1 VRRVMFALLVALA
14 TPLALLTSPA
24 FNAPAGA
31 VVKPTPK
38 PAPAPVA
45 QVRRHI
51 VSQVVL
57 SEIHELVSDAKSRGV
72 GVVTLRAEW
81 QRVAICEVD
90 GNWSM
95 VGPVYSGIGFQNG
108 TWDEYGGTRYA
119 PVAGRAGEDAQ
130 IVVGMRVTGG
140 WVPDQTGC
148 DPGGW

>member
-1 VRRVMFALLVALA
+1 MRRVMFALLVALA

-31 VVKPTPK
+31 VTRAKPKPTP
-38 PAPAPVA
+38 PPAPVS
-45 QVRRHI
+45 RH
-51 VSQVVL
+51 VMSQIAL
-57 SEIHELVSDAKSRGV
+57 SEIHALVSDARSRGV

-95 VGPVYSGIGFQNG
+95 VGPSYSGIGFQNG

-130 IVVGMRVTGG
+130 IVIGMRVTGG

>member
-1 VRRVMFALLVALA
+1 VRRVMFALLVSLA

-31 VVKPTPK
+31 TTTPTTKPTLTP
-38 PAPAPVA
+38 PA
-45 QVRRHI
+45 QNIRHV
-51 VSQVVL
+51 VSQIAL
-57 SEIHELVSDAKSRGV
+57 SEIHELVSDARSRGV

-140 WVPDQTGC
+140 WVPDQSGC